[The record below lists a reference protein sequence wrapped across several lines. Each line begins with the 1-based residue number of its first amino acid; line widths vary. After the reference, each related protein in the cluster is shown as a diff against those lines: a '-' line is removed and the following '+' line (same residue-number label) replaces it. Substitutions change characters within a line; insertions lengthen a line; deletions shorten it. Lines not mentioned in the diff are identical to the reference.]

1 VVRPVYFPR
10 TNGHMEWSAPDG
22 STHEATFDDA
32 PFRSDRTPSDQD
44 FSGGARRNRTSDLSI
59 ISAAL

>member
-1 VVRPVYFPR
+1 
-10 TNGHMEWSAPDG
+10 MEWSAPDG

-59 ISAAL
+59 IRAKWGIFSGCVRTWVDA